1 MAKEDQI
8 DRKINAA
15 IDQIC
20 TKFDNKF
27 KEQNNQINAQRKEI
41 AGLKQV
47 NAYYVD
53 NQLQW
58 TRVVNE
64 LEKIKITMKDAFGS
78 LRRPD
83 STSTTSAVKNA
94 VVPLTNS
101 QSMSQQGQLRQLD
114 TPETSDRKFLL
125 DSGAS
130 THVCGDINRF
140 ITRQQLDTPKV
151 IALAVADC
159 TIGVVAI
166 LQSPSNNQ

>member
-27 KEQNNQINAQRKEI
+27 KEQNNQINVQRKEI

-64 LEKIKITMKDAFGS
+64 LEKS
-78 LRRPD
+78 R
-83 STSTTSAVKNA
+83 
-94 VVPLTNS
+94 S
-101 QSMSQQGQLRQLD
+101 Q
-114 TPETSDRKFLL
+114 
-125 DSGAS
+125 
-130 THVCGDINRF
+130 
-140 ITRQQLDTPKV
+140 
-151 IALAVADC
+151 
-159 TIGVVAI
+159 
-166 LQSPSNNQ
+166 